1 MFREKASKFIVKA
14 SNIFESILGII
25 LISAII
31 INIVPIIS
39 TIFGDYISLGKTTEF
54 SVILEN
60 IFSVIIGVEFL
71 KMLCRHDIDSVV
83 EVVMFTLARKLIV
96 EHGTS
101 VDNLLT
107 ILSIAILFGIRKYL
121 FIKQLDRH
129 E

>member
-83 EVVMFTLARKLIV
+83 EVVLFTLARKLIV

-107 ILSIAILFGIRKYL
+107 ILSIAILFAIRKYL